1 MIVGATRED
10 GWFSSHVSSS
20 VFSAFVFRSFV
31 RSSVV
36 SFYTC
41 YINVFAHEAFQ

>member
-1 MIVGATRED
+1 MG
-10 GWFSSHVSSS
+10 GPGYVSSS

-36 SFYTC
+36 GFYKC
-41 YINVFAHEAFQ
+41 YINIFAYEPFQ